1 MGFLSQVWKSGE
13 LPKPKL
19 GLNCVGGASGL
30 ELCKVDLAMCI
41 KHCTNA
47 LCLALQALAD
57 RGVHVTYG
65 GMSRKPVTAATSHMI
80 FKVCKYLK
88 KYIPLK
94 RTIAL

>member
-1 MGFLSQVWKSGE
+1 MNMSHAVQVWKSGE

-30 ELCKVDLAMCI
+30 ELCKVGF
-41 KHCTNA
+41 A
-47 LCLALQALAD
+47 LCPDHRHALQVLAD

-80 FKVCKYLK
+80 FKVCQE
-88 KYIPLK
+88 
-94 RTIAL
+94 